1 METRQTQKEMFKRIY
16 YVWNPNR
23 TAGPLTN
30 VVDTIIKPQLKE
42 KN

>member
-1 METRQTQKEMFKRIY
+1 MEARQIRKEMFKRIY
-16 YVWNPNR
+16 YVWNPKK

-30 VVDTIIKPQLKE
+30 VVDTIIKLQPKE